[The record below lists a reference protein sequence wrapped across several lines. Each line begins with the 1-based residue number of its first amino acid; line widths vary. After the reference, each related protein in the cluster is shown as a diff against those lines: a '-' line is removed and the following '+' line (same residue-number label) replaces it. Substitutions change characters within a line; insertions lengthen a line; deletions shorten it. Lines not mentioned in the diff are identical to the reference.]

1 MKKLLLAASA
11 ATLLA
16 GIGLAPA
23 QAEYLKEHRGGTIRL
38 LARSAAGTLDPHIN
52 YTDQGWQMY
61 QPVYDGLVA
70 FRKAEGMDGFTI
82 VPDLAEALPEVSND
96 GKTFTFKLRKG
107 IKFSNGQDLT
117 LKDVVASFQRI
128 FKVSGPTSGTFYAGI
143 VGADKCLADTKSCML
158 EGGVVADE
166 AAGTVTIN
174 IVKPDAEL
182 LYKLALPHAVTLPA
196 DTPAE
201 DMGSKPIPST
211 GAYMI
216 SAFDPNKGMTVSRNP
231 HFKQWSEE
239 AQPDGYPDVVQYD
252 YGLSEE
258 AGVTAI
264 QNGEADWMFDAL
276 PSDRLVELGTKFKDQ
291 LHISPLSA
299 WWYAPLNT
307 RLAPFDNEKARQA
320 VAFAV
325 DRSTLVKLFGG
336 KVLASPVCQVL
347 PPDFPGHEDYCPYT
361 KNPGAKW
368 SAPDLDKAKQLVEE
382 SGTKGQK
389 VTIIVEDTAVS
400 RSIGV
405 YLQSVLTSIGY
416 VADVKPISTNI
427 QFTYIQ
433 NTNNK
438 VQMSVSQWYKDYP
451 AASDFLNIL
460 FGCASFREGS
470 DASINIS
477 GFCDKDIDAKMQ
489 KALDLGVTDQA
500 AADKMWAEI
509 DKQITDKA
517 PAIGLF
523 TPKRLDFV
531 SKRVGNFKFNRQFN
545 WMITQSWVQ

>member
-1 MKKLLLAASA
+1 MKKLLLAATA
-11 ATLLA
+11 AALLA
-16 GIGLAPA
+16 GTWLAPA

-61 QPVYDGLVA
+61 QPIYDGLVA

-82 VPDLAEALPEVSND
+82 VPDLAEAMPQVSND

-107 IKFSNGQDLT
+107 IKFSSGQDLGV
-117 LKDVVASFQRI
+117 KDVVASFQRI

-143 VGADKCLADTKSCML
+143 VGADKCLADTKSCTL
-158 EGGVVADE
+158 EGGVVGDE
-166 AAGTVTIN
+166 AAGTITIN
-174 IVKPDAEL
+174 ITKPDAEL
-182 LYKLALPHAVTLPA
+182 LYKLALPHAVVLPA

-231 HFKQWSEE
+231 NFKQWSEE

-252 YGLSEE
+252 FGLSEE
-258 AGVTAI
+258 AAVTAI

-276 PSDRLVELGTKFKDQ
+276 PSDRLGELGSKSMDQ

-299 WWYAPLNT
+299 WWYAPLNN

-320 VAFAV
+320 VAYAI
-325 DRSTLVKLFGG
+325 DRNTLVKLFGG

-347 PPDFPGHEDYCPYT
+347 PPDFPGHEDYCPFT

-368 SAPDLDKAKQLVEE
+368 SAPDLDKAKQLVED

-389 VTIIVEDTAVS
+389 VTIIVEDTAIS

-416 VADVKPISTNI
+416 VADVKPISSNI

-438 VQMSVSQWYKDYP
+438 VQMSVTQWYKDYP

-460 FGCASFREGS
+460 FSCASFREGS
-470 DASINIS
+470 DASINIA
-477 GFCDKDIDAKMQ
+477 GFCDKEIDAKMQ
-489 KALDLGVTDQA
+489 KALDLGVTDQK

-509 DKQITDKA
+509 DRQVTDKA
-517 PAIGLF
+517 PAVGLF

-531 SKRVGNFKFNRQFN
+531 SKRLGNFKFNRQFN

>member
-11 ATLLA
+11 VALMA
-16 GIGLAPA
+16 GTWLAPA
-23 QAEYLKEHRGGTIRL
+23 QAEYLQEHRGGTMRL

-52 YTDQGWQMY
+52 YTSQGWQMY
-61 QPVYDGLVA
+61 QPIYDGLVT
-70 FRKAEGMDGFTI
+70 FRKAEGMDGFT
-82 VPDLAEALPEVSND
+82 VVADLAEAMPEVSED

-107 IKFSNGQDLT
+107 IKFSNGQEVGV
-117 LKDVVASFQRI
+117 KDVVSSFQRI

-143 VGADKCLADTKSCML
+143 VGADKCLADTKSCTL
-158 EGGVVADE
+158 EGGVVGDE
-166 AAGTVTIN
+166 AAGTITIN
-174 IVKPDAEL
+174 LTKPDAEF
-182 LYKLALPHAVTLPA
+182 LYKIALPHAAILPA

-201 DMGSKPIPST
+201 DMGSVPIPST
-211 GAYMI
+211 GPYMI

-231 HFKQWSEE
+231 HFKQWSED

-252 YGLSEE
+252 FGLSEE
-258 AGVTAI
+258 AAVTAI

-276 PSDRLVELGTKFKDQ
+276 PSDRLAEVGTKYKDQ
-291 LHISPLSA
+291 LHIAPLSA

-307 RLAPFDNEKARQA
+307 RLAPFDNLKARQA
-320 VAFAV
+320 VAYAV
-325 DRSTLVKLFGG
+325 DRNTLVKLFGG
-336 KVLASPVCQVL
+336 KVLASPVCQIL
-347 PPDFPGHEDYCPYT
+347 PPDFPGHVDYCPYT
-361 KNPGAKW
+361 KDPGATW
-368 SAPDLDKAKQLVEE
+368 SAPDLERARQLVQE
-382 SGTKGQK
+382 SGTKGQE
-389 VTIIVEDTAVS
+389 VTIIVEDTSVS
-400 RSIGV
+400 RAIGV

-416 VADVKPISTNI
+416 VADVKPISSNI

-451 AASDFLNIL
+451 AASNFLNIL
-460 FGCASFREGS
+460 FSCASFREGS

-500 AADKMWAEI
+500 AADAIWAEI
-509 DKQITDKA
+509 DRAITDQA
-517 PAIGLF
+517 AAIGLF

-531 SKRVGNFKFNRQFN
+531 SKRLGNFKFNRQFD

>member
-1 MKKLLLAASA
+1 MKKLLLASTA
-11 ATLLA
+11 AALLA
-16 GIGLAPA
+16 GTWLAPA

-61 QPVYDGLVA
+61 QPIYDGLVA

-82 VPDLAEALPEVSND
+82 VPDLAEALPQVSNG

-107 IKFSNGQDLT
+107 IKFSSGQDLGV
-117 LKDVVASFQRI
+117 KDIVASFQRI

-143 VGADKCLADTKSCML
+143 VGADKCLADTKSCTL
-158 EGGVVADE
+158 EGGVVGDE
-166 AAGTVTIN
+166 AAGTITIN
-174 IVKPDAEL
+174 ITKPDAEL
-182 LYKLALPHAVTLPA
+182 LYKLALPHAVVLPA

-231 HFKQWSEE
+231 NFKQWSEE

-252 YGLSEE
+252 FGLSEE
-258 AGVTAI
+258 AAVTAI

-276 PSDRLVELGTKFKDQ
+276 PSDRLGELGSKSMDQ

-299 WWYAPLNT
+299 WWYAPLNN

-320 VAFAV
+320 VAYAI
-325 DRSTLVKLFGG
+325 DRNTLVKLFGG

-347 PPDFPGHEDYCPYT
+347 PPDFPGHEDYCPFT

-368 SAPDLDKAKQLVEE
+368 SAPDLDKAKQLVED

-389 VTIIVEDTAVS
+389 VTIIVEDTAIS

-416 VADVKPISTNI
+416 VADVKPISSNI

-438 VQMSVSQWYKDYP
+438 VQMSVTQWYKDYP

-460 FGCASFREGS
+460 FSCASFREGS
-470 DASINIS
+470 DASINIA
-477 GFCDKDIDAKMQ
+477 GFCDKEIDAKMQ
-489 KALDLGVTDQA
+489 KALDLGVTDQK

-509 DKQITDKA
+509 DRQVTDKA
-517 PAIGLF
+517 PAVGLF

-531 SKRVGNFKFNRQFN
+531 SKRLGNFKFNRQFN

>member
-1 MKKLLLAASA
+1 MKKLLFAASA
-11 ATLLA
+11 AALLA
-16 GIGLAPA
+16 GSWLAPA

-61 QPVYDGLVA
+61 QPIYDGLVA

-82 VPDLAEALPEVSND
+82 VPDLAEALPQVSND

-107 IKFSNGQDLT
+107 IKFSSGQDLGV
-117 LKDVVASFQRI
+117 KDVVASFRRI

-143 VGADKCLADTKSCML
+143 VGADKCLADTKSCTL
-158 EGGVVADE
+158 DGGVVGDE
-166 AAGTVTIN
+166 AAGTITLN
-174 IVKPDAEL
+174 LTKPDAEI
-182 LYKLALPHAVTLPA
+182 LYKLALPHAVVLPA

-231 HFKQWSEE
+231 NFKQWSED

-252 YGLSEE
+252 FGLSEE
-258 AGVTAI
+258 AAVTAI

-276 PSDRLVELGTKFKDQ
+276 PSDRLGELGSKSMDQ

-299 WWYAPLNT
+299 WWYAPLNN

-320 VAFAV
+320 VAYAI
-325 DRSTLVKLFGG
+325 DRNTLVKLFGG

-347 PPDFPGHEDYCPYT
+347 PPDFPGHEDYCPFT

-389 VTIIVEDTAVS
+389 VTIIVEDTAIS

-405 YLQSVLTSIGY
+405 YLQSVLTTIGY
-416 VADVKPISTNI
+416 VADVKPISSNI

-438 VQMSVSQWYKDYP
+438 VQMSVTQWYKDYP

-460 FGCASFREGS
+460 FSCASFREGS
-470 DASINIS
+470 DASINIA
-477 GFCDKDIDAKMQ
+477 GFCDKDIDVKMQ
-489 KALDLGVTDQA
+489 KALDLGVTDQK

-509 DKQITDKA
+509 DRQITDKA
-517 PAIGLF
+517 PAVGLF

>member
-11 ATLLA
+11 AALLA
-16 GIGLAPA
+16 GTWLAPA

-61 QPVYDGLVA
+61 QPIYDGLVA

-82 VPDLAEALPEVSND
+82 VPDLAAALPQASND

-107 IKFSNGQDLT
+107 IKFSNGQEMGV
-117 LKDVVASFQRI
+117 KDVVASFQRI

-143 VGADKCLADTKSCML
+143 VGADKCLADTKNCTL
-158 EGGVVADE
+158 EGGVVGDE
-166 AAGTVTIN
+166 AAGTITLN
-174 IVKPDAEL
+174 LTKPDAEI
-182 LYKLALPHAVTLPA
+182 LYKLALPHAVVLPA

-231 HFKQWSEE
+231 NFKQWSEE

-252 YGLSEE
+252 FGLSEE
-258 AGVTAI
+258 AAVTAI

-276 PSDRLVELGTKFKDQ
+276 PSDRLGELGSKSMDQ

-299 WWYAPLNT
+299 WWYAPLNN

-320 VAFAV
+320 VAYAI
-325 DRSTLVKLFGG
+325 DRNTLVKLFGG

-347 PPDFPGHEDYCPYT
+347 PPDFPGHEDYCPFT
-361 KNPGAKW
+361 KNPGTKW

-389 VTIIVEDTAVS
+389 VTIIVEDTAIS

-405 YLQSVLTSIGY
+405 YLQSVLTTIGY
-416 VADVKPISTNI
+416 VADVKPISSNI

-438 VQMSVSQWYKDYP
+438 VQMSVTQWYKDYP

-460 FGCASFREGS
+460 FSCASFREGS
-470 DASINIS
+470 DASINIA
-477 GFCDKDIDAKMQ
+477 GFCDNDIDAKMQ
-489 KALDLGVTDQA
+489 KAMDLGVTDQK

-509 DKQITDKA
+509 DKQVTDKA
-517 PAIGLF
+517 PAVGLF

>member
-1 MKKLLLAASA
+1 MKKLLLTASA
-11 ATLLA
+11 LTFLA
-16 GIGLAPA
+16 GASFAPA
-23 QAEYLKEHRGGTIRL
+23 KAEYLQEHRGGTMRL

-61 QPVYDGLVA
+61 QPIYDGLVA

-107 IKFSNGQDLT
+107 VMFSTGQEVGV
-117 LKDVVASFQRI
+117 KDVVASFQRI

-143 VGADKCLADTKSCML
+143 VGADKCLADTKSCTL
-158 EGGVVADE
+158 EGGVVGDE

-174 IVKPDAEL
+174 IVKPDAEF

-196 DTPAE
+196 NTPAE
-201 DMGSKPIPST
+201 DAGSVPIPST
-211 GAYMI
+211 GPYMI

-231 HFKQWSEE
+231 HYKQWSAE

-252 YGLSEE
+252 FGLSEE
-258 AGVTAI
+258 AAVTAI

-276 PSDRLVELGTKFKDQ
+276 PSDRLAELGTKYKDQ
-291 LHISPLSA
+291 LHIAPLSA

-307 RLAPFDNEKARQA
+307 RLAPFDNVKARQA
-320 VAFAV
+320 VAFAI
-325 DRSTLVKLFGG
+325 DRNTLVKLFGG

-347 PPDFPGHEDYCPYT
+347 PPDFPGHVDYCPYT
-361 KNPGAKW
+361 KDPGAKW
-368 SAPDLDKAKQLVEE
+368 SAPDLEKAKQLVEE

-416 VADVKPISTNI
+416 VADVKPISANI

-438 VQMSVSQWYKDYP
+438 VQMSVTQWYKDYP
-451 AASDFLNIL
+451 AASDFLHIL

-470 DASINIS
+470 DASINIA
-477 GFCDKDIDAKMQ
+477 GFCDAKIDEKMQ
-489 KALDLGVTDQA
+489 KALDLGVTDQV
-500 AADKMWAEI
+500 AADAMWAEI
-509 DKQITDKA
+509 DREVTDQA

-531 SKRVGNFKFNRQFN
+531 SKRLGNFQFNRQFN

>member
-1 MKKLLLAASA
+1 MKKLLLAATA
-11 ATLLA
+11 AALLA
-16 GIGLAPA
+16 GTWLAPA

-61 QPVYDGLVA
+61 QPIYDGLVA

-82 VPDLAEALPEVSND
+82 VPDLAEALPQVSND

-107 IKFSNGQDLT
+107 IKFSSGQDLGV
-117 LKDVVASFQRI
+117 KDVVASFQRI

-143 VGADKCLADTKSCML
+143 VGADKCLADTKSCTL
-158 EGGVVADE
+158 EGGVVGDE
-166 AAGTVTIN
+166 AAGTITIN
-174 IVKPDAEL
+174 ITKPDAEL
-182 LYKLALPHAVTLPA
+182 LYKLALPHAVVLPA

-231 HFKQWSEE
+231 NFKQWSEE

-252 YGLSEE
+252 FGLSEE
-258 AGVTAI
+258 AAVTAI

-276 PSDRLVELGTKFKDQ
+276 PSDRLGELGSKSMDQ

-299 WWYAPLNT
+299 WWYAPLNN

-320 VAFAV
+320 VAYAI
-325 DRSTLVKLFGG
+325 DRNTLVKLFGG

-347 PPDFPGHEDYCPYT
+347 PPDFPGHEDYCPFT

-368 SAPDLDKAKQLVEE
+368 SAPNLDKAKQLVED

-389 VTIIVEDTAVS
+389 VTIIVEDTAIS

-416 VADVKPISTNI
+416 VADVKPISSNI

-438 VQMSVSQWYKDYP
+438 VQMSVTQWYKDYP

-460 FGCASFREGS
+460 FSCASFREGS
-470 DASINIS
+470 DASINIA
-477 GFCDKDIDAKMQ
+477 GFCDKEIDAKMQ
-489 KALDLGVTDQA
+489 KALDLGVTDQK

-509 DKQITDKA
+509 DRQVTDKA
-517 PAIGLF
+517 PAVGLF

-531 SKRVGNFKFNRQFN
+531 SKRLGNFKFNRQFN

>member
-11 ATLLA
+11 AALLA
-16 GIGLAPA
+16 GAWLAPA

-61 QPVYDGLVA
+61 QPIYDGLVA
-70 FRKAEGMDGFTI
+70 FRKAEGMDGFS
-82 VPDLAEALPEVSND
+82 VVADLAEALPTLSND
-96 GKTFTFKLRKG
+96 GKTLTFKLRKG
-107 IKFSNGQDLT
+107 IKFSDGKDLGV
-117 LKDVVASFQRI
+117 KDVVASFQRI

-143 VGADKCLADTKSCML
+143 VGADKCLADTKSCTL
-158 EGGVVADE
+158 DGGVVGDE
-166 AAGTVTIN
+166 ATGTITIN
-174 IVKPDAEL
+174 LTKPDAEI
-182 LYKLALPHAVTLPA
+182 LYKLALPHAVVLPA

-216 SAFDPNKGMTVSRNP
+216 SAFDPNKGMTVTRNP
-231 HFKQWSEE
+231 NFKQWSEE

-252 YGLSEE
+252 FGLSEE
-258 AGVTAI
+258 AAVTAI

-276 PSDRLVELGTKFKDQ
+276 PSDRLGELGSKSMDQ

-299 WWYAPLNT
+299 WWYAPLNN

-320 VAFAV
+320 VAYAI
-325 DRSTLVKLFGG
+325 DRNTLVKLFGG

-389 VTIIVEDTAVS
+389 VTIIVEDTAIS

-416 VADVKPISTNI
+416 VADVKPISSNI

-438 VQMSVSQWYKDYP
+438 VQMSVTQWYKDYP

-460 FGCASFREGS
+460 FSCASFREGS
-470 DASINIS
+470 DASINIA

-489 KALDLGVTDQA
+489 KALDLGVTDQK
-500 AADKMWAEI
+500 AADKLWAEI
-509 DKQITDKA
+509 DRQVTDKA
-517 PAIGLF
+517 PAVGLF

-531 SKRVGNFKFNRQFN
+531 SKRVGNFKFNPQFN

>member
-1 MKKLLLAASA
+1 MKKLLLVASA

-16 GIGLAPA
+16 GTWLAPA
-23 QAEYLKEHRGGTIRL
+23 QAEYLKEHRGGTMRL
-38 LARSAAGTLDPHIN
+38 LARSASGTLDPHIN

-61 QPVYDGLVA
+61 QPIYDGLVA

-107 IKFSNGQDLT
+107 IKFSNGQELSV
-117 LKDVVASFQRI
+117 KDVVASFQRI
-128 FKVSGPTSGTFYAGI
+128 FKISGPTSGTFYAGI
-143 VGADKCLADTKSCML
+143 VGADKCLADTKSCTL

-166 AAGTVTIN
+166 AANTVTIN
-174 IVKPDAEL
+174 ITKPDAEF

-201 DMGSKPIPST
+201 DTGSKPIPST

-264 QNGEADWMFDAL
+264 QNGEADWMFDSL

-320 VAFAV
+320 VAYAV
-325 DRSTLVKLFGG
+325 DRNTLVKLFGG

-347 PPDFPGHEDYCPYT
+347 PPDFPGHEDYCPFT

-489 KALDLGVTDQA
+489 KALDLGVTDQV

-517 PAIGLF
+517 PAVGLF

>member
-11 ATLLA
+11 AALLA
-16 GIGLAPA
+16 GMWLAPA

-61 QPVYDGLVA
+61 QPIYDGLVA

-82 VPDLAEALPEVSND
+82 VPDLAEALPQVSND

-107 IKFSNGQDLT
+107 IKFSDGKDLGV
-117 LKDVVASFQRI
+117 KDVVASFQRI

-143 VGADKCLADTKSCML
+143 VGADKCLADTKSCTL
-158 EGGVVADE
+158 EGGVVGDE
-166 AAGTVTIN
+166 AAGTITVNLT
-174 IVKPDAEL
+174 KPDAEI
-182 LYKLALPHAVTLPA
+182 LYKLALPHAVVLPA
-196 DTPAE
+196 ETPAE

-216 SAFDPNKGMTVSRNP
+216 SAFDPNKGMTVTRNP
-231 HFKQWSEE
+231 NFKQWSEE
-239 AQPDGYPDVVQYD
+239 AQPDGYPGVVQYD
-252 YGLSEE
+252 FGLSEE
-258 AGVTAI
+258 AAVTAI

-276 PSDRLVELGTKFKDQ
+276 PSDRLGELGTKAMDQ

-299 WWYAPLNT
+299 WWYAPLNN

-320 VAFAV
+320 VAYAI
-325 DRSTLVKLFGG
+325 DRNTMVKLFGG

-347 PPDFPGHEDYCPYT
+347 PPDFPGHEDYCPFT

-389 VTIIVEDTAVS
+389 VTIIVEDTAIS

-405 YLQSVLTSIGY
+405 YLQSVLTTIGY
-416 VADVKPISTNI
+416 VADVKPISSNI

-438 VQMSVSQWYKDYP
+438 VQMSVTQWYKDYP

-460 FGCASFREGS
+460 FSCASFREGS
-470 DASINIS
+470 DASINIA

-489 KALDLGVTDQA
+489 KALDLGVTDQK
-500 AADKMWAEI
+500 AADKLWAEI
-509 DKQITDKA
+509 DKQVTDKA
-517 PAIGLF
+517 PAVGLF

>member
-1 MKKLLLAASA
+1 MKKLLLAATA
-11 ATLLA
+11 AALLA
-16 GIGLAPA
+16 GTWLAPA

-61 QPVYDGLVA
+61 QPIYDGLVA
-70 FRKAEGMDGFTI
+70 FRKAEGMAGFTI
-82 VPDLAEALPEVSND
+82 VPDLAEALPQVSND

-107 IKFSNGQDLT
+107 IKFSSGQDLGV
-117 LKDVVASFQRI
+117 KDVVASFQRI

-143 VGADKCLADTKSCML
+143 VGADKCLADTKSCTL
-158 EGGVVADE
+158 EGGVVGDE
-166 AAGTVTIN
+166 AAGTITIN
-174 IVKPDAEL
+174 ITKPDAEL
-182 LYKLALPHAVTLPA
+182 LYKLALPHAVVLPA

-211 GAYMI
+211 GAYTI

-231 HFKQWSEE
+231 NFKQWSEE

-252 YGLSEE
+252 FGLSEE
-258 AGVTAI
+258 AAVTAI

-276 PSDRLVELGTKFKDQ
+276 PSDRLGELGSKSMDQ

-299 WWYAPLNT
+299 WWYAPLNN

-320 VAFAV
+320 VAYAI
-325 DRSTLVKLFGG
+325 DRNTLVKLFGG

-347 PPDFPGHEDYCPYT
+347 PPDFPGHEDYCPFT

-368 SAPDLDKAKQLVEE
+368 SAPDLDKAKQLVED

-389 VTIIVEDTAVS
+389 VTIIVEDTAIS

-416 VADVKPISTNI
+416 VADVKPISSNI

-438 VQMSVSQWYKDYP
+438 VQMSVTQWYKDYP

-460 FGCASFREGS
+460 FSCASFREGS
-470 DASINIS
+470 DASINIA
-477 GFCDKDIDAKMQ
+477 GFCDKEIDAKMQ
-489 KALDLGVTDQA
+489 KALDLGVTDQK

-509 DKQITDKA
+509 DRQVTDKA
-517 PAIGLF
+517 PAVGLF

-531 SKRVGNFKFNRQFN
+531 SKRLGNFKFNRQFN